1 MVLLSLRIVDN
12 NLGPHILVPDSAI
25 FMTDDVVNARLIE
38 FHSCFINGSVDRHHV
53 YVFFTDVETGK
64 WIEQG
69 LGYTELAEKIG
80 ERLDELFP
88 TEDKTTRKLEWVCE
102 ERGNHLFNFGYCHY
116 VLSTFEVF
124 EIYTSDRRYLCNL
137 LLMNTNSW
145 LVLHLNDEPDLRGF
159 QSLVIEIP
167 AILEKLVRM

>member
-1 MVLLSLRIVDN
+1 
-12 NLGPHILVPDSAI
+12 
-25 FMTDDVVNARLIE
+25 MTKDFEERYEWAGVSQLFSPVHNM
-38 FHSCFINGSVDRHHV
+38 FSVTFRDG
-53 YVFFTDVETGK
+53 YSNVFFTDVETGK

-116 VLSTFEVF
+116 VLNTFEVF